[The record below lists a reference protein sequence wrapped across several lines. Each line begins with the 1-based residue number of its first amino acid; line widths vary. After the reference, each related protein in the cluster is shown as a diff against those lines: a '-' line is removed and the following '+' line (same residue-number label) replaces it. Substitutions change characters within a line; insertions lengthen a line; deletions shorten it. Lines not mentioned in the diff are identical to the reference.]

1 MADREKTTGERS
13 SVEIRREI
21 ERTRH
26 QMDETVE
33 RIGDKLSAARILDEM
48 WKRFRAGD
56 GPAML
61 GEAIRDHP
69 RPFALMGL
77 GIGLLAVEQTRA
89 RDRGKGHRHDHV
101 GSGTTERAEGRVGP
115 YRGEAVDRDDPD
127 WEHVSVGTKVKSR
140 IEDAASSL
148 KHAASSVRER
158 AHTLSEKA
166 QEAGH
171 RLSETG
177 QRIGHAGHSA
187 EERIAQ
193 AGHTMADRASEL
205 AETARERAR
214 AGTDRARQGVST
226 FFDESPLALGA
237 IALGLGI
244 AAGLGAPSTRWED
257 ERVGRQ
263 ARALKQQAR
272 ELATETAGKV
282 KHVAED
288 ATRAAREE
296 LQRQREETGPIEV
309 AINQLRQS
317 AKEIGNAAREAA
329 RQRAESESLTVEG
342 LKSRT
347 RRSGRR
353 ARATSE
359 ADSTD

>member
-1 MADREKTTGERS
+1 MADRERTTGERS
-13 SVEIRREI
+13 SAEIRREI

-26 QMDETVE
+26 QLDETVE
-33 RIGDKLSAARILDEM
+33 RIGAKLSAARILDEM

-61 GEAIRDHP
+61 GEAMRDHP

-77 GIGLLAVEQTRA
+77 GIGLLAVEQA
-89 RDRGKGHRHDHV
+89 RSREGTNGHHRGHV
-101 GSGTTERAEGRVGP
+101 GPGTTERAEGRVGP
-115 YRGEAVDRDDPD
+115 YRGDAVDRDDPD
-127 WEHVSVGTKVKSR
+127 WEYASRGTKVKSH

-177 QRIGHAGHSA
+177 HRIADAGHSA
-187 EERIAQ
+187 EERVAQ
-193 AGHTMADRASEL
+193 AGHTVADRASEL
-205 AETARERAR
+205 AATARERAR
-214 AGTDRARQGVST
+214 AGTDRARQGVAS

-244 AAGLGAPSTRWED
+244 AAGLGAPGTRWED

-263 ARALKQQAR
+263 ARALRQQAR
-272 ELATETAGKV
+272 EVATETAEKV

-288 ATRAAREE
+288 ATRAARAE
-296 LQRQREETGPIEV
+296 LERQREDTGPIQV

-317 AKEIGNAAREAA
+317 AKEIGEAAREAA
-329 RQRAESESLTVEG
+329 RQRAESEALTVEG
-342 LKSRT
+342 LKSRA

-353 ARATSE
+353 ARATSDVDA
-359 ADSTD
+359 AD